1 MMPGYS
7 VPTRESDPVHT
18 VRTIGRMAQ
27 MLLELRD
34 DYVRDPR
41 PDTLDQII
49 RRLDEINE
57 LTDELRARASAQRE
71 QEAAAQREQD
81 QYER

>member
-1 MMPGYS
+1 MAGYS

-18 VRTIGRMAQ
+18 VRTIGRLAQ

-41 PDTLDQII
+41 TDTLDQIL
-49 RRLDEINE
+49 RRLDEINHLSE
-57 LTDELRARASAQRE
+57 ELRDKVEAQNAE
-71 QEAAAQREQD
+71 PDEAHAHD
-81 QYER
+81 HD